1 MPVFTFSSKTK
12 KPEDTK
18 AVEDAKAYCLKHN
31 LNFSAVMIQLVKEFN
46 DGVTAKV

>member
-18 AVEDAKAYCLKHN
+18 AVEEAKEYCDKHS
-31 LNFSAVMIQLVKEFN
+31 LNFSAVMITLVKEFN
-46 DGVTAKV
+46 NGCKPEV